1 MQEMVIQSLGQ
12 GRSTGE
18 GNGNSLQHSCL
29 GNPLDGGAWRATSTC
44 GCKRVRYDFAT
55 KQELQKIPLSL
66 SEELRLRRALERDS
80 LGLNEK
86 EFSNNLSPTTAQ

>member
-1 MQEMVIQSLGQ
+1 MQEIMLRPLGQ

-29 GNPLDGGAWRATSTC
+29 GNPMDRGAWRATSTC
-44 GCKRVRYDFAT
+44 GFKRVRHDFAT

-86 EFSNNLSPTTAQ
+86 VF